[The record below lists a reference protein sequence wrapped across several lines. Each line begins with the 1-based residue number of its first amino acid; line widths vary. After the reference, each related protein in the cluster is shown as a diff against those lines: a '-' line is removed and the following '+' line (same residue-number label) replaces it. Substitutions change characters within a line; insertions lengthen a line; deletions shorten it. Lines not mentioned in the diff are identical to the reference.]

1 MSKDLNED
9 THHPDILEQAGVSTP
24 QGFKADATDGD
35 GDGFVQDGT
44 EWMRPVVGFKPD
56 ARDGDGDGFV
66 QDGTKWERPAEPVAV
81 AEEPVIEPVVAAVVV
96 EEVVAAEEAPKP
108 AAPAKRNKGKKVDAA
123 APAIPT
129 ELEEGTAVL
138 LSKLVFESIG
148 EHNSDSVRALQIR
161 LIELGYIT
169 AGDDK
174 QGWISAG
181 TVEALTDYKTDIN
194 IEADSLYAED
204 LIKSLFTG
212 TSVQVLP

>member
-1 MSKDLNED
+1 MSENLNED
-9 THHPDILEQAGVSTP
+9 TQHPDILDQAGVSAP
-24 QGFKADATDGD
+24 QVFNADATDGD
-35 GDGFVQDGT
+35 GDGLVQDGT
-44 EWMRPVVGFKPD
+44 EWERPVDGFNAD
-56 ARDGDGDGFV
+56 AEDGDKDGFL
-66 QDGTKWERPAEPVAV
+66 QDGTEWERPVEPVV
-81 AEEPVIEPVVAAVVV
+81 AEEPVIEPVVAAV

-108 AAPAKRNKGKKVDAA
+108 AAPAKRNKGKKVDAS

-138 LSKLVFESIG
+138 LSKLVFEAIG
-148 EHNSDSVRALQIR
+148 EHNSNSVRALQIR

-181 TVEALTDYKTDIN
+181 TAEALTDYKADTN
-194 IEADSLYAED
+194 IEAESLYAED
-204 LIKSLFTG
+204 LVKSLFAG